1 MLELAMRICTCC
13 LFALAPAL
21 LLGVAFTAE
30 ADEAADRAALDAAK
44 QAWVAAFNARD
55 ADAMAALT
63 TRDIVLLAP
72 NAAPVRGRE
81 AVRAVWR
88 QAASTAKVHTTATT
102 EETVIAGGFAWTM
115 GSFTHTLPD
124 GAVVSRGRFLEIW
137 KRVDGQWKMHRDMF
151 SSNAA
156 AAKPK
161 FAPVPRPSEPVLD
174 SSGAN

>member
-1 MLELAMRICTCC
+1 MRICTCC

-72 NAAPVRGRE
+72 NAAPVKGRE
-81 AVRAVWR
+81 AVRAIWR
-88 QAASTAKVHTTATT
+88 QAVSTAKVHATATT
-102 EETVIAGGFAWTM
+102 EETVIAGDFAWRM
-115 GSFTHTLPD
+115 GAFTHTLPN
-124 GAVVSRGRFLEIW
+124 GAMVSRGKFLEIW
-137 KRVDGQWKMHRDMF
+137 KRIDGRWKLHRDMF
-151 SSNAA
+151 SSITAA
-156 AAKPK
+156 ARPKP
-161 FAPVPRPSEPVLD
+161 APMPRPSEPVLD
-174 SSGAN
+174 SPGVN